1 MPTVNQLTT
10 EQLANAQVFDKVK
23 SLVEEITRFCEEDRA
38 FEMSQQMKL
47 ALTKLAE
54 TNKDGESYK
63 NYQRLYTL
71 LLWTAFIRLPEENIL
86 ELLRTSL
93 LSALEQEVDV
103 SSKITA
109 KLFFLPYSGRDQ
121 LRREMLRA
129 VEANFEKLG
138 DKKIN
143 EWLVLY
149 NQFEDFMGRDE
160 MSLINFFNQSQSA
173 RTLTPENRK
182 LLENIFKIYDSVLT
196 STPDIDEETA
206 TELFQTETRQPLF
219 TLTPAVAP
227 VPEQNSRLTA
237 PPRAPQSPKS
247 NDKYLQPIDPQDL
260 KNKFKMEMPQK
271 KPASL
276 DEGVV
281 NPANVVDLRDR
292 QES

>member
-23 SLVEEITRFCEEDRA
+23 SLVEEIARFCEEDRA

-71 LLWTAFIRLPEENIL
+71 LLWTAFIRLPEEDIL

-103 SSKITA
+103 SGKITA

-121 LRREMLRA
+121 LRREMLKA
-129 VEANFEKLG
+129 VETNFEKLG

-173 RTLTPENRK
+173 RTLTPEGRK

-206 TELFQTETRQPLF
+206 AELFQTETKQPLF
-219 TLTPAVAP
+219 APTPAVAP
-227 VPEQNSRLTA
+227 VPEQNSRLAA
-237 PPRAPQSPKS
+237 PPQAPQPPKS

-276 DEGVV
+276 DEGFV

-292 QES
+292 QEP